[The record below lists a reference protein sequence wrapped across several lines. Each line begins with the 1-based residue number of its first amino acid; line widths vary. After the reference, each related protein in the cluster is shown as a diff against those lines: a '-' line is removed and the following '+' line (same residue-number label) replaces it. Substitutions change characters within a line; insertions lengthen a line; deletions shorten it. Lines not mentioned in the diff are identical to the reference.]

1 MAKIGPRSTLL
12 IPSKSVKLQN
22 RAKQQIYFLHVLCK
36 KLSVGRTRVLK
47 GLKEFLLRFR
57 RKWMFLMT
65 NGIFE
70 DVIISFLVDN

>member
-12 IPSKSVKLQN
+12 MPSKSVKLQN
-22 RAKQQIYFLHVLCK
+22 GAKQQIYFLHFQCK
-36 KLSVGRTRVLK
+36 KLSVGRTRVLE
-47 GLKEFLLRFR
+47 GLKEFLLGFQ

-65 NGIFE
+65 NGISE